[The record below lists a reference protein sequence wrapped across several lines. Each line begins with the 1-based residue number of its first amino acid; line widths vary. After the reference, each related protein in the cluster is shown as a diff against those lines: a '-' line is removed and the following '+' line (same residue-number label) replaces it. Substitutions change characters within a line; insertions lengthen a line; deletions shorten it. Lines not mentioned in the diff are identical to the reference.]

1 MSLSKSKSTK
11 PSTKQIKSQS
21 TKLTKSPVKPL
32 VKSPAKPLVKA
43 QAKPQAKPQGKPQA
57 KLSSA
62 PRSKSGR
69 RPSLSSTLHAFH
81 ASITEDLSMA
91 TVPKIPTFDPQAI
104 SAAQAALAG
113 APASGDAPGVDKIR
127 ELLFGNQMQDYD
139 KRFSL
144 LDDRF
149 QQKLRDLEA
158 ESARSLGSV
167 EASFKK
173 QLESIAGQV
182 RQEHD
187 LRAEADKELGRGLR
201 EQIQG
206 LEKRLGQVSDQLA
219 SLERDFT
226 ERLGRES
233 QSLRDEGRKR
243 NEDTRATIERMFSEL
258 SNVKTDRNLLAG
270 LFVEI
275 ARCLNQDPK
284 SGKGTGSERG

>member
-1 MSLSKSKSTK
+1 
-11 PSTKQIKSQS
+11 
-21 TKLTKSPVKPL
+21 
-32 VKSPAKPLVKA
+32 
-43 QAKPQAKPQGKPQA
+43 
-57 KLSSA
+57 
-62 PRSKSGR
+62 
-69 RPSLSSTLHAFH
+69 
-81 ASITEDLSMA
+81 MA

-113 APASGDAPGVDKIR
+113 APAGGDAPGVDKIR

-187 LRAEADKELGRGLR
+187 LRAEADKELGRACASKP
-201 EQIQG
+201 G

-219 SLERDFT
+219 SLEWEFHRAP
-226 ERLGRES
+226 GSES
-233 QSLRDEGRKR
+233 ELLRDEGRSEAH
-243 NEDTRATIERMFSEL
+243 EDTRATIERSTL
-258 SNVKTDRNLLAG
+258 ISNVKTDRTCWPA
-270 LFVEI
+270 FVRRDCTLPE
-275 ARCLNQDPK
+275 P
-284 SGKGTGSERG
+284 GPEERQGHR